1 MITPAD
7 SDSSRRFR
15 FFLGGVGTGSLLG
28 GLQVVLYPW
37 LVTGVL
43 GESPTRIG
51 LAQMMALLP
60 ALLFILIGGAV
71 SERRHPGKLLL
82 SLYLLYILP
91 YGLLMMLVIQGSL
104 NYGLVVLFGFSYGL
118 ITSFVQPARE
128 SLLPRVASEQLQRAV
143 ARSSLVQFACQS
155 VGILFAGRMD
165 QFGLVALLSCQ
176 LLLALTTGHLLLRSY
191 PVSQVLERSGAP
203 GERSRIRDGLALV
216 WRDSRLRHLTG
227 LVAATG
233 FLGLGVYLVAMPLLA
248 REVYQGNAGFYA
260 FLQLTFTIGVIIA
273 NILVIRGVGGHWA
286 PGRLMLISLLI
297 RGFLLAIIATALPLW
312 ALFPAVLLWGV
323 LSGWS
328 MVLGRTMTHE
338 MSPRSH
344 RGRVVSVYQ
353 LALFGGAPVGAW
365 VCGQVVHWIDLLPAI
380 ALFGGLTVITAL
392 WMLWRSEL
400 RNV

>member
-1 MITPAD
+1 M
-7 SDSSRRFR
+7 
-15 FFLGGVGTGSLLG
+15 
-28 GLQVVLYPW
+28 VLYPW

-51 LAQMMALLP
+51 FAQMMALLP

-91 YGLLMMLVIQGSL
+91 YGLLMMLVVQGSL

-165 QFGLVALLSCQ
+165 QFGLMALLSCQ
-176 LLLALTTGHLLLRSY
+176 LLLALTTGYLLLRSY